1 MSQPQAKQQQQPA
14 KKKKEKQIHT
24 YYEVKD
30 GKLIRN
36 LKKCPRCGAFMAHH
50 KGQRPRWT
58 CGSCSYTEYA
68 AT

>member
-1 MSQPQAKQQQQPA
+1 MSQLQAKQQ
-14 KKKKEKQIHT
+14 KKRKEKKIHM
-24 YYEVKD
+24 YYEVKGD
-30 GKLIRN
+30 KLVRS

-58 CGSCSYTEYA
+58 CGSCSYTEYV

>member
-1 MSQPQAKQQQQPA
+1 MSHPQAKPQLSKNKG
-14 KKKKEKQIHT
+14 KKIYT
-24 YYEVKD
+24 YYEVKGD
-30 GKLIRN
+30 KLVRN

-50 KGQRPRWT
+50 KGERPRWT